1 MPISLKH
8 LFHLLLVVFFVLVAF
23 SVSEASQ
30 QTTSPPAATSD
41 AVYPDA
47 ASFAADLQGISQA
60 IEKDKSAPADLAAL
74 REKLP
79 PQWKIS
85 TTDANYS
92 LSAEPLRSL
101 LRNAEKEKDPK
112 KMAAKASE
120 ASYWALDLASQVKA
134 YADAQTHPAT
144 NARSA
149 LEQILSRR
157 EFGSVHGPSKLDL
170 LRQRIYRWIADL
182 FSRLFRQIER
192 YPIGAKILLWAIII
206 AIVVWLAV
214 VLFRYWTKRTTL
226 EQLQAP
232 DSVAHTR
239 TWQEWVHAAREAAAR
254 GDFRE
259 AVHSTYWAGISYL
272 EDNEVVRKDR
282 SRTPREYMRV
292 VSNATQLSTTGR
304 KTREALAA
312 LTQVLEQVWYGRR
325 PASNQDFAS
334 AMQSVEALG
343 CQLQ

>member
-1 MPISLKH
+1 MPIILNR
-8 LFHLLLVVFFVLVAF
+8 LFRLLLVVFFVPAAHCALG
-23 SVSEASQ
+23 ASQ
-30 QTTSPPAATSD
+30 QSATPPAAASD

-47 ASFAADLQGISQA
+47 DAFAAELQRIGQA
-60 IEKDKSAPADLAAL
+60 IEKDKAAPAELAAL

-79 PQWKIS
+79 LQWKIS
-85 TTDANYS
+85 TTDTSYS

-112 KMAAKASE
+112 KIAVKATE
-120 ASYWALDLASQVKA
+120 ASYWALDLANQVKA
-134 YADAQTHPAT
+134 YADPQTRTAT
-144 NARSA
+144 NARST
-149 LEQILSRR
+149 LEQILGRR
-157 EFGSVHGPSKLDL
+157 EFGSVRPPSAWDL
-170 LRQRIYRWIADL
+170 FRQRINRWIVEML
-182 FSRLFRQIER
+182 SRLFRQVER
-192 YPIGAKILLWAIII
+192 YPIGAKILLWSIVI
-206 AIVVWLAV
+206 AVVVWLAV

-232 DSVAHTR
+232 DSVAYTR

-282 SRTPREYMRV
+282 SRTPREYTRV

-304 KTREALAA
+304 KTRESLAA

-325 PASNQDFAS
+325 PASNQDFAN